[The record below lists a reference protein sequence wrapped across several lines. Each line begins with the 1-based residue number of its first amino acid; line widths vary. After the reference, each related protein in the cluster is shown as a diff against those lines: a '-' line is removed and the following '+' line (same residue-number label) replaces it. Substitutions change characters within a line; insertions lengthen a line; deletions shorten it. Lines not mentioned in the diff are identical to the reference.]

1 MLQGLGEGGSTV
13 SSSEKQRLGLVA
25 GPWMRKNRDVAM
37 LPEEQ
42 MRARW

>member
-1 MLQGLGEGGSTV
+1 MQCLGKGGSAV

-25 GPWMRKNRDVAM
+25 ALWMRKNRVVVI

>member
-1 MLQGLGEGGSTV
+1 MQGLGEGGSTV
-13 SSSEKQRLGLVA
+13 SSSEKERLGLVA
-25 GPWMRKNRDVAM
+25 GPGIRNNRGVVI